1 MVANAVI
8 LPQDCATQGAAGQA
22 GQRMRQFLWVLAVVA
37 GSAQAED
44 ASLTSLQTGEEARGW
59 EAVGRLDIDGKGFC
73 TGALIAPD
81 LVLTAAHCMFDRES
95 GLAIDPA
102 RMQFLAGL
110 RNGRA
115 LAYRDVRLALTLPDY
130 VHTGVVS
137 ALTSR
142 YDLALLQL
150 TQPIRSTE
158 ITPFAVTPSASI
170 GTEVAVVSYAA
181 DRAEAPSLQQVCGV
195 LGQQDGVIVMSCDV
209 DFGSSGAPIFSIR
222 DGVARIVSVVSA
234 KADLDGDQVALGT
247 NLDAPLAALYAELDT
262 DRGQFLEPL
271 PAQVRVITPGQRN
284 DTGAKFVSV
293 ETD

>member
-1 MVANAVI
+1 
-8 LPQDCATQGAAGQA
+8 
-22 GQRMRQFLWVLAVVA
+22 MRLMTLVFLWIAWA
-37 GSAQAED
+37 AAAQD
-44 ASLTSLQTGEEARGW
+44 DQLTSLQTSEDARGW

-73 TGALIAPD
+73 TAALIAPN
-81 LVLTAAHCMFDRES
+81 LILTAAHCMFDRET

-115 LAYRDVRLALTLPDY
+115 LAYRDVRLALTLPEY
-130 VHTGVVS
+130 VHTGAVG

-158 ITPFAVTPSASI
+158 ITPFDVVSSNGI

-195 LGQQDGVIVMSCDV
+195 LGQQDGVIVLSCDV
-209 DFGSSGAPIFSIR
+209 DFGSSGAPIFSMQ
-222 DGVARIVSVVSA
+222 DGVPRIVSVVSA
-234 KADLDGDQVALGT
+234 KAELDGDRVALGT
-247 NLDAPLAALYAELDT
+247 SLDDPLAALYLELAD
-262 DRGQFLEPL
+262 DRGAIRNP
-271 PAQVRVITPGQRN
+271 PSTQVRVITPGQRN
-284 DTGAKFVSV
+284 DTGAKFVTAGSQ
-293 ETD
+293 

>member
-1 MVANAVI
+1 
-8 LPQDCATQGAAGQA
+8 
-22 GQRMRQFLWVLAVVA
+22 MRQFLWVLAVIA

-181 DRAEAPSLQQVCGV
+181 DRAEAPSLQQVCSV

-222 DGVARIVSVVSA
+222 NGVAQIVSVVSA

-247 NLDAPLAALYAELDT
+247 NLDAPLAALYAELDA
-262 DRGQFLEPL
+262 DQGQFLEPL
-271 PAQVRVITPGQRN
+271 PAQVRVIQPGQRN
-284 DTGAKFVSV
+284 ETGAKFVSV
-293 ETD
+293 GAD

>member
-1 MVANAVI
+1 MRLI
-8 LPQDCATQGAAGQA
+8 LLAFLAMTGAAWAQDGQ
-22 GQRMRQFLWVLAVVA
+22 
-37 GSAQAED
+37 
-44 ASLTSLQTGEEARGW
+44 LTSLQTGEDARGW

-81 LVLTAAHCMFDRES
+81 LVLTAAHCMFDRDS

-115 LAYRDVRLALTLPDY
+115 LAYRDVRQALTLPEY
-130 VHTGVVS
+130 VHTGAVG

-158 ITPFAVTPSASI
+158 ITPFDVVSSDGI
-170 GTEVAVVSYAA
+170 GADVAVVSYAA

-195 LGQQDGVIVMSCDV
+195 LGQQDGVIVLACDV
-209 DFGSSGAPIFSIR
+209 DFGSSGAPIFSIQ
-222 DGVARIVSVVSA
+222 DGVPRIVSVVSA
-234 KADLDGDQVALGT
+234 KAELDGDRVALGT
-247 NLDAPLAALYAELDT
+247 NLDAPLADLFAQLDA
-262 DRGQFLEPL
+262 DRGAFHDPL
-271 PAQVRVITPGQRN
+271 PTQVRVISPGQRN
-284 DTGAKFVSV
+284 DTGAKFVTAGSQ
-293 ETD
+293 

>member
-1 MVANAVI
+1 MALA
-8 LPQDCATQGAAGQA
+8 PAA
-22 GQRMRQFLWVLAVVA
+22 
-37 GSAQAED
+37 SAQD
-44 ASLTSLQTGEEARGW
+44 GQLRSLQTGEDARGW

-81 LVLTAAHCMFDRES
+81 LVLTAAHCMFDRDT

-130 VHTGVVS
+130 VQTGPVG
-137 ALTSR
+137 ALTSQN
-142 YDLALLQL
+142 DLALLQL

-158 ITPFAVTPSASI
+158 IVPFDVISSDTI
-170 GTEVAVVSYAA
+170 GAEVAVVSYAA

-209 DFGSSGAPIFSIR
+209 DFGSSGAPIFSIQ
-222 DGVARIVSVVSA
+222 DGVPRIVSVVSA
-234 KADLDGDQVALGT
+234 KAELDGDRVAVGA
-247 NLDAPLAALYAELDT
+247 NLDAPLAALYAELAAGHGIFQT
-262 DRGQFLEPL
+262 PL
-271 PAQVRVITPGQRN
+271 PSQVRVITPGQRN

-293 ETD
+293 GAP

>member
-1 MVANAVI
+1 
-8 LPQDCATQGAAGQA
+8 
-22 GQRMRQFLWVLAVVA
+22 MRQVLWVLAVLA
-37 GSAQAED
+37 GSAQPGLAQD
-44 ASLTSLQTGEEARGW
+44 ATLTSLQTGEEARGW
-59 EAVGRLDIDGKGFC
+59 EGVGRLDIDGKGFC

-81 LVLTAAHCMFDRES
+81 LVLTAAHCMFDRDT
-95 GLAIDPA
+95 GLAVDPA

-130 VHTGVVS
+130 VHTGAVS
-137 ALTSR
+137 AQTSR

-158 ITPFAVTPSASI
+158 IAPFDVVSSDEI
-170 GTEVAVVSYAA
+170 GAEVAVVSYAA

-222 DGVARIVSVVSA
+222 DGVAHIVSVVSA
-234 KADLDGDQVALGT
+234 KADMDGDRVALGT
-247 NLDAPLAALYAELDT
+247 NLDAPLAALYAALDAE
-262 DRGQFLEPL
+262 RGQFLQPL
-271 PAQVRVITPGQRN
+271 PAQVRVISPGQRN

-293 ETD
+293 GSD